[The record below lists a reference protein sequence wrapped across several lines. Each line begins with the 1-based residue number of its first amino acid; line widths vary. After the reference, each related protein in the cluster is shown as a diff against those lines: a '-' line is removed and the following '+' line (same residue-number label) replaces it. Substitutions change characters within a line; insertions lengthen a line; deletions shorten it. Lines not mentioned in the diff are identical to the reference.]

1 MLDATCF
8 SQASL
13 QFVGLFCGFVE
24 NFSVGQKD
32 LQNILRNAL
41 GRKLSFELRV
51 NTVPPKDAILKVL
64 CNRRRESIAR
74 MGTVN
79 IKQYLRLLLSQC
91 DIPKPMNSIH

>member
-1 MLDATCF
+1 MPLVFRKHHYNLLDF
-8 SQASL
+8 
-13 QFVGLFCGFVE
+13 FCGVVE

-32 LQNILRNAL
+32 LQNILRNTL

-74 MGTVN
+74 VGTVN
-79 IKQYLRLLLSQC
+79 IKQYLQLLLSQC
-91 DIPKPMNSIH
+91 DIPKPMNGIH